1 MASSYGTHTPA
12 RKLKDSCDLCS
23 ASKLR
28 CNKQKPTCARCASL
42 NQPCSYSPARRAGRP
57 HRVREK
63 SQQQSL
69 EMSVDSTMES
79 VGDCSSSR
87 EMSLDFSAL
96 FGLQSTR
103 YDGSHQQ
110 QQQPQQQRQATEHLS
125 CQAPSQ
131 DRGSGDCA
139 RIAMTIL
146 EQLDIAR
153 QRANHTSV
161 SSATTDA
168 CQRLLTILVCPC
180 SEQPGVALLVACGCI
195 SLMDTVHHCHV
206 LQSAPSQEMP
216 TRTTPTP
223 SPEKD
228 LSAWHRPS
236 SSNNN
241 NNNNNNNNGQGVEQ
255 LAKIAKVILQFTDR
269 YSQEPKGGA
278 AWTQTTWL
286 VAPIA
291 ALLRLRLQT
300 VTHQA
305 AKSLVF

>member
-1 MASSYGTHTPA
+1 MASSYSTHIPA
-12 RKLKDSCDLCS
+12 RKLKDSCDPCS

-57 HRVREK
+57 HRVRDK
-63 SQQQSL
+63 SQQQCV
-69 EMSVDSTMES
+69 EMPVDSTMES
-79 VGDCSSSR
+79 VGDYSESR
-87 EMSLDFSAL
+87 EMSLDSAAL

-103 YDGSHQQ
+103 HDQSHQQ
-110 QQQPQQQRQATEHLS
+110 QRRRQQQQAPEPLS
-125 CQAPSQ
+125 CQAPFQ
-131 DRGSGDCA
+131 DTGGGDCA
-139 RIAMTIL
+139 RIAISIL
-146 EQLDIAR
+146 EELDIAR
-153 QRANHTSV
+153 RRAGHTSV
-161 SSATTDA
+161 SPATTAA

-195 SLMDTVHHCHV
+195 SLMDTIHHCHV
-206 LQSAPSQEMP
+206 LQSAPSQEMS
-216 TRTTPTP
+216 TRTTPTL
-223 SPEKD
+223 SPGKD
-228 LSAWHRPS
+228 LSGWHRPTS
-236 SSNNN
+236 S
-241 NNNNNNNNGQGVEQ
+241 NNNGQGVEQ

-291 ALLRLRLQT
+291 TLLRFRLQS

>member
-1 MASSYGTHTPA
+1 MASSYGTHAPA

-63 SQQQSL
+63 SQQQCL
-69 EMSVDSTMES
+69 EMSVDSTMGS
-79 VGDCSSSR
+79 VGDGSKSR
-87 EMSLDFSAL
+87 EMSLDTTFL
-96 FGLQSTR
+96 CMQSIR
-103 YDGSHQQ
+103 QDQSHPQQRQQQRQSQQ
-110 QQQPQQQRQATEHLS
+110 QQQQQQQAAVPPS
-125 CQAPSQ
+125 CQAPYQ
-131 DRGSGDCA
+131 DAGGGDCA
-139 RIAMTIL
+139 RIAITIL
-146 EQLDIAR
+146 EQLDVAR
-153 QRANHTSV
+153 RRAGHTSV

-206 LQSAPSQEMP
+206 LQSAPSQETL
-216 TRTTPTP
+216 TRTTPSP

-228 LSAWHRPS
+228 LPGWHRPS
-236 SSNNN
+236 SS
-241 NNNNNNNNGQGVEQ
+241 NNNGQGVEQ

-291 ALLRLRLQT
+291 ALLRFRLQT